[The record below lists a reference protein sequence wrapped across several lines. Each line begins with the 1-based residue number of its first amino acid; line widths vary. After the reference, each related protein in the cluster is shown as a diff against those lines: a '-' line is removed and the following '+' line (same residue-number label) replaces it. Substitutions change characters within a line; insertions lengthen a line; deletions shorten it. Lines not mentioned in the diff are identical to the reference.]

1 MSTNASWQQAANLLT
16 LVGNKGTPSEQ
27 IQKLYNSG
35 LLADLLD
42 ANVDKVNRDE
52 FRKVLGLVA
61 LEPRAVAN
69 AATYP
74 SYTVPVDYNLSLPDM
89 ITAGH
94 YDDVNDNITPERF
107 PIQGSGKR
115 QVTIA
120 LVHPGKEVESQPL
133 IDEMDALGYRPATN
147 AELLALG
154 ARYPEL
160 QREIPVIALGSL
172 AEVRAHRRVMY
183 LDNWDGKRKLNLHW
197 FAGRWYE
204 VCRFAFVKKD

>member
-74 SYTVPVDYNLSLPDM
+74 SFTVPVDYALSLPEM
-89 ITAGH
+89 ITAGR
-94 YDDVNDNITPERF
+94 YDDVSNSITPERF
-107 PIQGSGKR
+107 PIQGIGKR
-115 QVTIA
+115 ETVIH

-133 IDEMDALGYRPATN
+133 IDEMDALGYRPATI

-154 ARYPEL
+154 AKYPEL
-160 QREIPVIALGSL
+160 QREFPIIALGSV
-172 AEVRAHRRVMY
+172 AEVGGDRVVAF
-183 LDNWDGKRKLNLHW
+183 LDRWFRERKLLLCW
-197 FAGRWYE
+197 FDRRWAG